1 VLTRARITAVTL
13 ATILAPLIGSVSGC
27 GSGCGAELHVEPVM
41 VRGNGK
47 PRVDLDLFAR
57 ITDDGEPVEGV
68 DIEFFG
74 IGPDGVIL
82 GDATSGPDGVAH
94 LRARGAVGPESLFGD
109 HADQWTAYRARVSY
123 LQGGDEAAART
134 ICAKQADAPFHF
146 EP

>member
-1 VLTRARITAVTL
+1 VAL
-13 ATILAPLIGSVSGC
+13 ATILAPLVASVSGC
-27 GSGCGAELHVEPVM
+27 GLGCDAELRVEPV
-41 VRGNGK
+41 VIHGSGK
-47 PRVDLDLFAR
+47 PRVDVDLSAR
-57 ITDDGEPVEGV
+57 ITDGGKPVEGV

-94 LRARGAVGPESLFGD
+94 LHARGAVGPGSIWGE

-123 LQGGDEAAART
+123 LQGDDEAAART
-134 ICAKQADAPFHF
+134 ICAKPVDAPFRF